1 MKALITG
8 ASSGIGYEIASY
20 LNELGH
26 DLILVG
32 RDKEQMQ
39 MMQEEFKVD
48 VKIIVADLSIESKLK
63 EVYVLCRSENVD
75 ILVNNAG
82 FGVFGKFEDTD
93 LAIDLELIDVNI
105 RAVYVLTKLFLKEM
119 KKKNSG
125 YILNVASAA
134 AFQPGPLMANYYA
147 SKAYVLRISQAI
159 REELR
164 RDKSKVSISCLCPG
178 PVKTNFNKRAN
189 VEFAVKP
196 LDAKVVARYAIDKMF
211 KKKAIIVPGLK
222 MKTMRCISKL
232 SPSSLSARVTYKIQ
246 RKKQNWT
253 FPM

>member
-8 ASSGIGYEIASY
+8 ASSGIGYEMASY

-32 RDKEQMQ
+32 RDKEK
-39 MMQEEFKVD
+39 MQEMQEKFKVD
-48 VKIIVADLSIESKLK
+48 VKVIVADLSIENKLK

-75 ILVNNAG
+75 ILINNAG

-93 LAIDLELIDVNI
+93 LANELDMLDVNI
-105 RAVYVLTKLFLKEM
+105 KAVHVLTKLFLKEM

-125 YILNVASAA
+125 YILNVASSA
-134 AFQPGPLMANYYA
+134 AFQPGPLMAAYYG

-164 RDKSKVSISCLCPG
+164 REKSSVSISVLCPG
-178 PVKTNFNKRAN
+178 PVRTNFNKRAN

-196 LDAKVVARYAIDKMF
+196 MEADIVARYAIDKMF
-211 KKKAIIVPGLK
+211 KKKAVIVPGTK
-222 MKTMRCISKL
+222 MKILRFFSKL
-232 SPSSLSARVTYKIQ
+232 IPASLAARVTYKIQ
-246 RKKQNWT
+246 RRKQN
-253 FPM
+253 

>member
-8 ASSGIGYEIASY
+8 ASSGIGYEMASY

-32 RDKEQMQ
+32 RDKEK
-39 MMQEEFKVD
+39 MQEMQEKFKVD
-48 VKIIVADLSIESKLK
+48 VKVIVADLSIENKLK

-75 ILVNNAG
+75 ILINNAG

-93 LAIDLELIDVNI
+93 LANELDMLDVNI
-105 RAVYVLTKLFLKEM
+105 KAVHVLTKLFLKEM

-125 YILNVASAA
+125 YILNVASSA
-134 AFQPGPLMANYYA
+134 AFQPGPLMAAYYG

-164 RDKSKVSISCLCPG
+164 REKSSVSISVLCPG
-178 PVKTNFNKRAN
+178 PVRTNFNKRAN

-196 LDAKVVARYAIDKMF
+196 MEADIVARYAIDKMF
-211 KKKAIIVPGLK
+211 KKKAVIVPGTN
-222 MKTMRCISKL
+222 MKILRFFSKL
-232 SPSSLSARVTYKIQ
+232 IPASLAARVTYKIQ
-246 RKKQNWT
+246 RRKQN
-253 FPM
+253 